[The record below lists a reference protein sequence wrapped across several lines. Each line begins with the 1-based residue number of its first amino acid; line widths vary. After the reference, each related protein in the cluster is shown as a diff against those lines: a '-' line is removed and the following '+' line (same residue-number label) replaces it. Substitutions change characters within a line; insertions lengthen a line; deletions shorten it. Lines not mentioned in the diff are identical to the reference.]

1 MEEYKRYQKEENTEN
16 PSGFLANINRKMLD
30 TSSLLGKNTFFSD
43 ELFLSHFSRLF

>member
-1 MEEYKRYQKEENTEN
+1 MEESKRYQKEENTEN

-43 ELFLSHFSRLF
+43 